1 MGRILLTI
9 IYILVVQHVSAQ
21 NRTRITIKNGDN
33 SVLYRSIEENLSIVL
48 TEFNLAYKE
57 SRNLSLESNKFA
69 DGTKQRIDA
78 LWTNAM
84 FFSGETEINENILAM
99 PGGGFQ
105 VRNIPL
111 TLKAENG
118 ESILQE
124 AVVNFNSKGLI
135 DDLYFG
141 IEQQRYRALLEKG
154 VNLQDFRRRQIIL
167 DFVENFRTAYNRKD
181 LELLEKTFS
190 DNALIIVGKVMNEV
204 PNSPE
209 MMLSLGDK
217 KVQLIKYSKQQY
229 MSNLSQ
235 VFQKN
240 SFIDVRFDDI
250 QIVKHPGFEHI
261 YGVNL
266 QQSWKSKN
274 YSDQGYIFLMIDF
287 ENENQP
293 LIHVRS
299 WQPQKETERKD
310 VIELGDFDIIK

>member
-1 MGRILLTI
+1 MGRILSII
-9 IYILVVQHVSAQ
+9 IYILVIQCASAQ
-21 NRTRITIKNGDN
+21 NRTKVTFKNGDN
-33 SVLYRSIEENLSIVL
+33 SVLYQSMEENLSNVL
-48 TEFNLAYKE
+48 TEFNIAYKE
-57 SRNLSLESNKFA
+57 SRNLRLESNNLA
-69 DGTKQRIDA
+69 DGTKERIDA
-78 LWTNAM
+78 LWTNSM

-99 PGGGFQ
+99 PGGGYQ

-111 TLKAENG
+111 TLKDENG
-118 ESILQE
+118 EPILQE
-124 AVVNFNSKGLI
+124 AVVNFNPNGSI

-154 VNLQDFRRRQIIL
+154 INLQDFRRRQIIL

-209 MMLSLGDK
+209 MLLSLGDK

-229 MSNLSQ
+229 LSNLGQ

-261 YGVNL
+261 YGVNIK
-266 QQSWKSKN
+266 QSWKSNN
-274 YSDQGYIFLMIDF
+274 YSDLGYIFLMVDF
-287 ENENQP
+287 ENENKP
-293 LIHVRS
+293 VIHVRS
-299 WQPQKETERKD
+299 WQPQKGTEQRD